1 MLAVIVI
8 KVLCKNI
15 IHPLYSGLQHK
26 LRWTH
31 LNPQEVLEEVRN
43 MKFQFPLS
51 TMEAYM
57 KRAGVTSAYMK
68 KPCLDPTDPE
78 CPDSAPNKKSGQV
91 SCMLNYVVA
100 VFSTIPTLCK
110 G

>member
-1 MLAVIVI
+1 
-8 KVLCKNI
+8 
-15 IHPLYSGLQHK
+15 
-26 LRWTH
+26 
-31 LNPQEVLEEVRN
+31 

-57 KRAGVTSAYMK
+57 KRAGITSAYMK

-100 VFSTIPTLCK
+100 VFSNFQTDARAEFQVVKWCMNKSLPLSASE
-110 G
+110 